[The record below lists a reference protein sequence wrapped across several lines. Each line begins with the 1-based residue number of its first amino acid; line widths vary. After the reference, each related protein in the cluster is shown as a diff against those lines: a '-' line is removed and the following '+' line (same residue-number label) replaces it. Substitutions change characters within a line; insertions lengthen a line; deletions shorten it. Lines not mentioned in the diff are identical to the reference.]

1 MDKER
6 FEALI
11 SDLYWNL
18 VAISDDISRK
28 YDEDWEDPRVA
39 MASLNCDKG
48 LKLYEKLFKEIGY
61 DAR

>member
-1 MDKER
+1 MNKER

-28 YDEDWEDPRVA
+28 YDEDWEDPRVET
-39 MASLNCDKG
+39 ASLNCDKG
-48 LKLYEKLFKEIGY
+48 LKLYENLFKEIGY